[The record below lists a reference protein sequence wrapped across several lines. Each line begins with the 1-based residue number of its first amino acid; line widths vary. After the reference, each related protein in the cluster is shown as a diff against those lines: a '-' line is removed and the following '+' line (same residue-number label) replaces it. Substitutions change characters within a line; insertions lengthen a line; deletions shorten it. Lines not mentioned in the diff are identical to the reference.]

1 MQTIDI
7 DAPTLTAKIVALWWP
22 VIRVSGFV
30 LSAPVVG
37 ASALPARVKVMIIV
51 GLGFLFSP
59 LIAIPAGL
67 TVFSAA
73 GAVAAVQELLIGV
86 SIGLVVSLA
95 FEAFTLAGQAAAMS
109 MGLGYA
115 TLIDP
120 LHGANTTVLGHL
132 LTIFATLTYLAM
144 DGHLVLFGVLANS
157 FQTLPIGGTHVDGNF
172 LMSLAIWG
180 GRIFESGLLIALPA
194 IVAIVIVNLALGVVT
209 RAAPQLNL
217 FGVGFP
223 ITLLG
228 GFFVLSVGFDGIM
241 AGISSVLHGALAA
254 AAEFASGP
262 ARAGP

>member
-1 MQTIDI
+1 MQTINI
-7 DAPTLTAKIVALWWP
+7 DVPNLAAKVVALWWP

-30 LSAPVVG
+30 LAAPVV
-37 ASALPARVKVMIIV
+37 SSTALPARVKVMLII

-67 TVFSAA
+67 SVFSGA

-95 FEAFTLAGQAAAMS
+95 FEAFTLAGQAAAMT

-120 LHGANTTVLGHL
+120 QHGANTTVLGQM

-157 FQTLPIGGTHVDGNF
+157 FQTLPIGGAHVDGNF
-172 LMSLAIWG
+172 LMSLALWG
-180 GRIFESGLLIALPA
+180 GGIFESGLLIALPA

-228 GFFVLSVGFDGIM
+228 GFFVLFTGFDGIM
-241 AGISSVLHGALAA
+241 AGVSSVLHGALAA

-262 ARAGP
+262 GRAVP

>member
-1 MQTIDI
+1 MQTINI
-7 DAPTLTAKIVALWWP
+7 DAPSLAAKIVALWWP

-30 LSAPVVG
+30 LAAPVVS
-37 ASALPARVKVMIIV
+37 ATALPARVKVMIIV

-67 TVFSAA
+67 S
-73 GAVAAVQELLIGV
+73 
-86 SIGLVVSLA
+86 VVSLA

-120 LHGANTTVLGHL
+120 QHGANTTVLGQL
-132 LTIFATLTYLAM
+132 LTIFATLTYLAI
-144 DGHLVLFGVLANS
+144 DGHLVLFGVLAQS
-157 FQTLPIGGTHVDGNF
+157 FQTLPIGGTHVDANF

-228 GFFVLSVGFDGIM
+228 GFFVLFTGFDGIM
-241 AGISSVLHGALAA
+241 AGVSSVLHGALAA

-262 ARAGP
+262 ARSVP

>member
-1 MQTIDI
+1 MQPVNVDVH
-7 DAPTLTAKIVALWWP
+7 TLAARLIALWWP

-30 LSAPVVG
+30 LAAPIVSAT
-37 ASALPARVKVMIIV
+37 ALPARVKVMIIV

-67 TVFSAA
+67 SVFSAA

-86 SIGLVVSLA
+86 SIGLVVTLA
-95 FEAFTLAGQAAAMS
+95 FEAFTLAGQAAAMT

-120 LHGANTTVLGHL
+120 QRGANTAVLGQL
-132 LTIFATLTYLAM
+132 LTVFATLTYLAM
-144 DGHLVLFGVLANS
+144 NGHLVLFGVLANS
-157 FQTLPIGGTHVDGNF
+157 FQTLPLGGTHVDGNF
-172 LMSLAIWG
+172 LMSLAVWG

-228 GFFVLSVGFDGIM
+228 GFFVLFAGFDGIM
-241 AGISSVLHGALAA
+241 AGVSSVLHDALAA
-254 AAEFASGP
+254 AAELASGP
-262 ARAGP
+262 ARAVP